1 MSFLR
6 IIFIRHTLYYIYL
19 SFDEKFPKV
28 IFKLPR
34 RTKNEKN
41 MYLVFFTLLYNN
53 MLRMFR
59 STDL

>member
-53 MLRMFR
+53 ML
-59 STDL
+59 